1 MTRNIKYIYIFFK
14 KDHCNN
20 NNKITTISSNND
32 LIDDFFR
39 PRRGRITTLLIHMLR
54 FGLFASSTC
63 ILPDKHEL
71 IMMIMQLAAVDTSRE
86 IIAISG
92 RIGSRVGRERVIYS
106 NRVRITASTVATK
119 PDFRRCMIDT
129 DNDLMLNIEGAIE
142 SVRGSEMSRGAVRR
156 GNSS

>member
-1 MTRNIKYIYIFFK
+1 MYIKK

-39 PRRGRITTLLIHMLR
+39 PRGRRITTLFIRMLR
-54 FGLFASSTC
+54 FRLFTSAAR
-63 ILPDKHEL
+63 IFPYKHKL
-71 IMMIMQLAAVDTSRE
+71 IMMIMQLTAVDTSSE
-86 IIAISG
+86 IIAISR

-129 DNDLMLNIEGAIE
+129 DNDLMLNIERAIK